1 MDDVIIVE
9 TDGRKLVAVKR
20 TDIDLD
26 SPKGREMA
34 LADNATVKADLSWD
48 DEQMQAVA
56 SEFGIDVKEW
66 DVYPDDLDMNE
77 FFEEQKEE
85 YKNQS
90 DKIIVELH
98 GNYDKDEQELIRE
111 KIRMSLVGYDYTIK

>member
-1 MDDVIIVE
+1 
-9 TDGRKLVAVKR
+9 
-20 TDIDLD
+20 
-26 SPKGREMA
+26 
-34 LADNATVKADLSWD
+34 
-48 DEQMQAVA
+48 
-56 SEFGIDVKEW
+56 VKEW

-90 DKIIVELH
+90 DKIVVELH